1 MHFDIMLARQYI
13 VGLERYKGGYAFL
26 PTLVYSSKNTFLTQ
40 SRINI
45 ILQLRC
51 SIKMVGEKAYSTP
64 SGKIMSDL
72 KLSCP
77 LPLQYQQIVMAHG
90 GGGRLMQQL
99 LAQVI
104 QPTFSNEYLN
114 QQHDSAVFK
123 VGEQK
128 LAFTSDSYV
137 IKPLFFPGGD
147 IGKLAVCGTVNDLA
161 MSGAKPLFLSC
172 SLIIEEGFD
181 IQTLQTILQSMQ
193 KTANEVGVFIITGDT
208 KVVDHG
214 KGDGLYINTAGIG
227 LLETDLQINP
237 ASIQSGDAV
246 LVTGD
251 LGRHGIAV
259 MLQREGLDFDSRIE
273 SDCAIL
279 SPLVQDLLQ
288 AGIEIHC
295 LRDLT
300 RGGLASVLIELA
312 NTAKLHIE
320 IAETQLPICE
330 PVRGACEILGFDPL
344 YIANEGCCAVFIPQT
359 QVPTALAILH
369 KHHAGQ
375 QAAQIGIVK
384 ETHASGLV
392 TLETAMGIRRMLD
405 LLSGEQLPRI
415 C

>member
-1 MHFDIMLARQYI
+1 
-13 VGLERYKGGYAFL
+13 
-26 PTLVYSSKNTFLTQ
+26 
-40 SRINI
+40 
-45 ILQLRC
+45 
-51 SIKMVGEKAYSTP
+51 
-64 SGKIMSDL
+64 MSEL

-104 QPTFSNEYLN
+104 QPTFSNDYLN
-114 QQHDSAVFK
+114 QQHDSAVFV

-161 MSGAKPLFLSC
+161 MSGARPLFLSC
-172 SLIIEEGFD
+172 SLIIEEGFA
-181 IQTLQTILQSMQ
+181 IETLQIILQSMQ
-193 KTANEVGVFIITGDT
+193 KTASDAGVFIITGDT

-214 KGDGLYINTAGIG
+214 KCDGLYINTAGIG
-227 LLETDLQINP
+227 LLETDLMINP
-237 ASIQSGDAV
+237 SSIQVGDAV
-246 LVTGD
+246 LITGD

-259 MLQREGLDFDSRIE
+259 MLQREGLDFESNIE

-279 SPLVQDLLQ
+279 SPLVLDLLQ
-288 AGIEIHC
+288 ASVEIHC

-312 NTAKLHIE
+312 HTAKVHIE
-320 IAETQLPICE
+320 IVETQLPISE
-330 PVRGACEILGFDPL
+330 AVRGACEILGFDPL
-344 YIANEGCCAVFIPQT
+344 YIANEGCCAVFIPAA
-359 QVPTALAILH
+359 QVAIALDILH
-369 KHHAGQ
+369 KHTAGL
-375 QAAQIGIVK
+375 QACQIGVVK
-384 ETHASGLV
+384 ANHAQGLLS
-392 TLETAMGIRRMLD
+392 LETAMGIHRVLD